1 MDDMTLA
8 EILDLSSH
16 GADVMVGS
24 GPTYPWGA
32 LYGGQI
38 VAQALMA
45 AGRTVEAEKLPHS
58 LRAYFI
64 RRGEQAEPV
73 RYEVERLRNGRS
85 FSTRRVVALQNGAV
99 ILNLE
104 ASFQAEESSVDLGT
118 IQLDPQLSDPGSLK
132 IDSWTPQFERAFSE
146 APTESNR
153 LGEGRATAWIRTLG
167 GLPED
172 PLVHAAALAF
182 VSDDLPTDSVIRAH
196 PIGTES
202 FGVIEKVMVN
212 SSLDHTIWFHRP
224 GRADEWNM
232 HDFSCHTFVGGRGLA
247 LGHVHSVDDQHI
259 ATVAQEIVL
268 RDNREPRQG

>member
-45 AGRTVEAEKLPHS
+45 AGRTVEEEKLPHS

-118 IQLDPQLSDPGSLK
+118 IQLDPQLSDPGALK

-146 APTESNR
+146 APTESDR

-167 GLPED
+167 ALPED

-202 FGVIEKVMVN
+202 PGMIEKVMVN

-224 GRADEWNM
+224 GQADEWNM

-247 LGHVHSVDDQHI
+247 LGHVHSLDDQHI

-268 RDNREPRQG
+268 RDNRMPRQG